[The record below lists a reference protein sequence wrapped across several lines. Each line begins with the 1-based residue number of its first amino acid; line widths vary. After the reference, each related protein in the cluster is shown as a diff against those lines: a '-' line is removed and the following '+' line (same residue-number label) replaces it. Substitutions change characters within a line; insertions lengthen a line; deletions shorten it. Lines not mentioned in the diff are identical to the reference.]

1 MHLTIGE
8 VGLSEIK
15 LVNKDSIENVPMR
28 YRATSNN
35 QENRSAVRPHTMSSA
50 SKSPYS
56 STNSLNLSDSSS
68 SIVVNQRIGNSHVF
82 AAPGR
87 KKRIAPRP
95 PSQCSIPE
103 DPEKLFAENG
113 TLLKKHPDVFH
124 EMGSKHSNL
133 VRRDLHVSSPN
144 LTVNENTGQKSFKFS
159 ESMMSSNDTRKRNG
173 NSSNDDIN
181 TQNYDTS
188 EGLNIQNEN
197 INLNAI
203 TNSTFNCNHSR
214 TSSETSDITIRD
226 ISLSELQPRK
236 RTTLGKLS

>member
-15 LVNKDSIENVPMR
+15 LVNKDSVENVPMR

-35 QENRSAVRPHTMSSA
+35 QENRSAVRPHTMSSV
-50 SKSPYS
+50 SMSPYS

-68 SIVVNQRIGNSHVF
+68 SIAVNQRIGNSHVS

-113 TLLKKHPDVFH
+113 TLLKKHPDVSH

-133 VRRDLHVSSPN
+133 IRRDLHVSSPN
-144 LTVNENTGQKSFKFS
+144 LTVNENTGQKSFKYS
-159 ESMMSSNDTRKRNG
+159 ESMMSSNDTRKRN
-173 NSSNDDIN
+173 SQNDDIY
-181 TQNYDTS
+181 TQSYDSS
-188 EGLNIQNEN
+188 EGSNIQNEN

-203 TNSTFNCNHSR
+203 TNPTFNRNNSR
-214 TSSETSDITIRD
+214 TSSETSDVTIRD
-226 ISLSELQPRK
+226 ISSSELQPRK
-236 RTTLGKLS
+236 RTTLGTLS